1 VKRRFVP
8 PARSARAI
16 VPALSV
22 CVLAVAVAGCRGE
35 TSRETP
41 IVPIRNMYDQPRYNM
56 QETNDL
62 FDDHRNMRV
71 PPPGTVSR
79 ETEIDEAIGKGRL
92 EDGSGYVLT
101 VPQAV
106 VDRAGGMDALVKR
119 GQDRFGIYCT
129 PCHDATGSG
138 DGMVVRHGMLKPP
151 TFHQDR
157 IRHLP
162 DGQIFATIS
171 NGVRTMPAYGP
182 QIPIADRWSIVSY
195 VRALELS
202 QERIAAETKP

>member
-1 VKRRFVP
+1 MKRRSPVV
-8 PARSARAI
+8 RST
-16 VPALSV
+16 ALSV
-22 CVLAVAVAGCRGE
+22 LPWIALSALAAASLGCRGE

-41 IVPIRNMYDQPRYNM
+41 IIPLRNMYDQPRYNM

-62 FDDHRNMRV
+62 FDDHRNMRT

-79 ETEIDEAIGKGRL
+79 EMEVDEAIGKGRL
-92 EDGSGYVLT
+92 EDGSGYVLAI
-101 VPQAV
+101 PQAV
-106 VDRAGGMDALVKR
+106 VDRSGGMDALVKR

-129 PCHDATGSG
+129 PCHDGTGSG

-182 QIPIADRWSIVSY
+182 QIPVADRWAIVSY